1 MGSLTSLAE
10 EILANAKR
18 LDHHLSSQHL
28 SATSFDHDSLADL
41 PSELEST
48 RKALIDSTQTLKQLS
63 QGPVGSSM
71 EIIFNWTDLL
81 SLRVIYEFKLS
92 QAVPIEGSTTYQ
104 DISSRSGLPEPL
116 VRRFMRHAMG
126 NHIFAE
132 ASPDSVR
139 HTAAS
144 RMMVTDPGFFDAV
157 GLEASELAPTAGR
170 VIEALKRY
178 GDSGEP
184 NESAF
189 SLANETAVS
198 MYQFLGQHPE
208 RARRFGSGMRF
219 FTKGES
225 WDLKHLVSGFD
236 WASVDRPGATVV
248 DVGGNNG
255 SVSQFLAQSTR
266 HITFIVQDL
275 PGTVEQGRA
284 SLPAEFQGRIEFMA
298 HDFFTEQTLQS
309 APDIY
314 LFRWIMHNW
323 SDPYCVKMLQNLSP
337 TMRHGSRILIYEYV
351 LEDTPET
358 RLTEKMGPNLDMIM
372 AACFN
377 SAERTRADW
386 LRLLDKA
393 DGRFRL
399 HNISRPEGSTM
410 SVIEVLW
417 KAV

>member
-10 EILANAKR
+10 DILANAKR
-18 LDHHLSSQHL
+18 LDAHLSSQNL
-28 SATSFDHDSLADL
+28 ISTSFDHDSLANL

-48 RKALIDSTQTLKQLS
+48 RKALINSTQMLKQLS
-63 QGPVGSSM
+63 QGPIGSSM

-92 QAVPIEGSTTYQ
+92 QAVQIEGSTTYQ
-104 DISSRSGLPEPL
+104 EISSKSGLPEAL

-132 ASPDSVR
+132 VSPDAVR

-144 RMMVTDPGFFDAV
+144 RLMISDPGFFDAV
-157 GLEASELAPTAGR
+157 GLEASELAPTANK
-170 VIEALKRY
+170 VIEAIKRY
-178 GDSGEP
+178 GDSDEP

-189 SLANETAVS
+189 SMANETTLS
-198 MYQFLGQHPE
+198 IFQFLGQHPD

-236 WASVDRPGATVV
+236 WTSVDRPGATVV
-248 DVGGNNG
+248 DMGGGNG
-255 SVSQFLAQSTR
+255 SVSQFLARSTQ

-284 SLPAEFQGRIEFMA
+284 SLPEELKGRVEFVA
-298 HDFFTEQTLQS
+298 HDFFTEQTLES
-309 APDIY
+309 PDVY

-323 SDPYCVKMLQNLSP
+323 SDPYCIKMLRNLYP
-337 TMRHGSRILIYEYV
+337 TMRDGSRILIYEYV
-351 LEDTPET
+351 IEDTPET
-358 RLTEKMGPNLDMIM
+358 RLTEKTGP
-372 AACFN
+372 
-377 SAERTRADW
+377 
-386 LRLLDKA
+386 
-393 DGRFRL
+393 
-399 HNISRPEGSTM
+399 
-410 SVIEVLW
+410 
-417 KAV
+417 